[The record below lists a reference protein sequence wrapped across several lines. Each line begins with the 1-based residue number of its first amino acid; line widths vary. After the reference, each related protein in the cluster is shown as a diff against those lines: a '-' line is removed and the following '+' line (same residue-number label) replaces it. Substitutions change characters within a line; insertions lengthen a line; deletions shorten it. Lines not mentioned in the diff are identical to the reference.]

1 MYIVYTIREVKY
13 YLGADIVKK
22 EKLIIIDGSSLLH
35 RAFYALPLLSTK
47 DGIYTNGVLGF
58 MTMLNKIN
66 KDYNPEYM
74 CVAFDKKGP
83 TFRHL
88 EYELYKA
95 QRDSTPNELSLQ
107 FPILK
112 EILKSMNIYQMEMDQ
127 YEADDI
133 AGTIARLGEEEGLDV
148 MLVSGDR
155 DFLQL
160 ATDNTKVL
168 ITKKGITKLEEYDEK
183 KFIET
188 YGITPK
194 QFIDLKGLMG
204 DQSDNI
210 PGVPGIGEK
219 TGLKLLKEF
228 NSMEGVYENIDKVT
242 GKKRKESLIEHKQT
256 AFLSK
261 KLSEIITNIPLDVTI
276 KDLKVEEPNWD
287 ELIKLY
293 EKFELRRLLEQLPH
307 DKVNIESEST
317 YEPEFEIITE
327 ESFEEIV
334 EEIKNSKKFAFKLIF
349 KYEDFVKDEILGAI
363 IKVKDKNAYYID
375 FEENSKCKD
384 AFMITFRPV
393 FEDESI
399 EKIGH
404 RLKGDIVGLFRVGID
419 IKNITFDS
427 MIGQYL
433 LNPAQSNYDIDEL
446 SREHLNINIGNEE
459 ELLGKGRKKK
469 SYKDL
474 KIQERANYFS
484 ILIDMVFML
493 ENPIKG
499 LIASQGMEEL
509 FYNIELPLI
518 KVLASMEYVGFKIN
532 INVLEE
538 LKEEFNKKIDK
549 LTEEIYTLSGEEF
562 NINSPKQ
569 LGEILFNRLDLPVI
583 KKTKTGY
590 STNAEVLDKLKG
602 KHPIIEKILE
612 YRQIVKLKST
622 YVDGLIDLVDKETK
636 RIHSSFNQTV
646 TNTGRISSTEP
657 NLQNIPIKTEEGRKI
672 RKAFVTQSEDYI
684 LIDGDYSQIELRVLA
699 HITEDK
705 KLQEAFYGN
714 EDIHLKTASEVFEV
728 PKEEVTSILRNRA
741 KAVNFGIVY
750 GISDYGL
757 SRDLD
762 IPRKEA
768 KNYID
773 KYLENYGGVKIYMD
787 SIVELGKKQ
796 GYVDTILKRRRYL
809 PELKSRNYAVRSFG
823 ERVAL
828 NTPIQGSAADII
840 KVAMVEIYN
849 ELERKNMKSKL
860 ILQVHDELIIEA
872 HKDEVEEVKNIMK
885 NVMENCVKLNVP
897 LEVDMQMGESWY
909 DTK

>member
-1 MYIVYTIREVKY
+1 M
-13 YLGADIVKK
+13 KK
-22 EKLIIIDGSSLLH
+22 EKLIIIDGSSLIH

-66 KDYNPEYM
+66 EDYNPEYM

-112 EILKSMNIYQMEMDQ
+112 EILKAMNIYQMEMDQ

-133 AGTIARLGEEEGLDV
+133 AGTLAKLGEEKGLDV
-148 MLVSGDR
+148 MLVSGDK

-160 ATDNTKVL
+160 ATDETKVF
-168 ITKKGITKLEEYDEK
+168 ITKRGITQLEEYDEK
-183 KFIET
+183 KFIDT

-228 NSMEGVYENIDKVT
+228 GSMEGVYENIDKVS
-242 GKKRKESLIEHKQT
+242 GKKRKENLIEHKQT

-261 KLSEIITNIPLDVTI
+261 KLSEIITNIPLDLTI
-276 KDLKVEEPNWD
+276 EDLKVEEPNWD
-287 ELIKLY
+287 ELVKLY
-293 EKFELRRLLEQLPH
+293 EKFELRRLLKQLPA
-307 DKVNIESEST
+307 DKVKVDLEPS
-317 YEPEFEIITE
+317 YEPKYKIIKE
-327 ESFEEIV
+327 EKLEDI
-334 EEIKNSKKFAFKLIF
+334 IKKINENKKFAFKVVF
-349 KYEDFVKDEILGAI
+349 ENEDFIKDEIIGVAL
-363 IKVKDKNAYYID
+363 KTEEKKAYYLD
-375 FEENSKCKD
+375 FENDGVLRDSFIKKFKPLFENE
-384 AFMITFRPV
+384 A
-393 FEDESI
+393 I

-404 RLKGDIVGLFRVGID
+404 RLKDDIVGLFRMGID
-419 IKNITFDS
+419 IKNISFDS
-427 MIGQYL
+427 VIGQYL
-433 LNPAQSNYDIDEL
+433 LNPAQSNYGINEL
-446 SREHLNINIGNEE
+446 SKEHLKIEIKGEE
-459 ELLGKGRKKK
+459 ELLGKGKKK
-469 SYKDL
+469 KAYKDL
-474 KIQERANYFS
+474 GLEERANYFS
-484 ILIDMVFML
+484 TLVDMVFML
-493 ENPIKG
+493 EDPIKG
-499 LIASQGMEEL
+499 LIASLGMERL

-518 KVLASMEYVGFKIN
+518 KVLANMEYVGFKIN
-532 INVLEE
+532 MNVLEE
-538 LKEEFNKKIDK
+538 LEEEFNNKIDN
-549 LTEEIYTLSGEEF
+549 LTKEIYTLSGEEF

-569 LGEILFNRLDLPVI
+569 LGEILFDKLDLPVI

-590 STNAEVLDKLKG
+590 STDAEVLDKLKG
-602 KHPIIEKILE
+602 KHPIIEYILE

-622 YVDGLIDLVDKETK
+622 YIDGLMELVDKDTS

-672 RKAFVTQSEDYI
+672 RKAFVTESEDYT

-699 HITEDK
+699 HITEDE
-705 KLQEAFYGN
+705 KLQEAFFGN

-728 PKEEVTSILRNRA
+728 PKEEVTPTLRNRA

-757 SRDLD
+757 SKDLD
-762 IPRKEA
+762 ISRKEA

-773 KYLENYGGVKIYMD
+773 KYLENYDGVKEYMEN
-787 SIVELGKKQ
+787 IVKIGKKQ
-796 GYVDTILKRRRYL
+796 GYVETILKRRRYL

-849 ELERKNMKSKL
+849 EIEKRNMKSEL

-872 HKDEVEEVKNIMK
+872 HKDEIEDVKNIMV
-885 NVMENCVKLNVP
+885 NTMENCVELNVP
-897 LEVDMQMGESWY
+897 LEVDIQMGESWY

>member
-1 MYIVYTIREVKY
+1 
-13 YLGADIVKK
+13 
-22 EKLIIIDGSSLLH
+22 
-35 RAFYALPLLSTK
+35 
-47 DGIYTNGVLGF
+47 
-58 MTMLNKIN
+58 
-66 KDYNPEYM
+66 
-74 CVAFDKKGP
+74 
-83 TFRHL
+83 
-88 EYELYKA
+88 
-95 QRDSTPNELSLQ
+95 
-107 FPILK
+107 
-112 EILKSMNIYQMEMDQ
+112 
-127 YEADDI
+127 
-133 AGTIARLGEEEGLDV
+133 
-148 MLVSGDR
+148 
-155 DFLQL
+155 
-160 ATDNTKVL
+160 
-168 ITKKGITKLEEYDEK
+168 
-183 KFIET
+183 
-188 YGITPK
+188 
-194 QFIDLKGLMG
+194 
-204 DQSDNI
+204 
-210 PGVPGIGEK
+210 
-219 TGLKLLKEF
+219 
-228 NSMEGVYENIDKVT
+228 
-242 GKKRKESLIEHKQT
+242 
-256 AFLSK
+256 
-261 KLSEIITNIPLDVTI
+261 
-276 KDLKVEEPNWD
+276 
-287 ELIKLY
+287 
-293 EKFELRRLLEQLPH
+293 
-307 DKVNIESEST
+307 
-317 YEPEFEIITE
+317 
-327 ESFEEIV
+327 
-334 EEIKNSKKFAFKLIF
+334 
-349 KYEDFVKDEILGAI
+349 
-363 IKVKDKNAYYID
+363 
-375 FEENSKCKD
+375 
-384 AFMITFRPV
+384 
-393 FEDESI
+393 
-399 EKIGH
+399 
-404 RLKGDIVGLFRVGID
+404 
-419 IKNITFDS
+419 
-427 MIGQYL
+427 
-433 LNPAQSNYDIDEL
+433 
-446 SREHLNINIGNEE
+446 
-459 ELLGKGRKKK
+459 
-469 SYKDL
+469 
-474 KIQERANYFS
+474 RANYFS

-518 KVLASMEYVGFKIN
+518 KVLANMEYVGFKIN

-569 LGEILFNRLDLPVI
+569 LGEILFDRLDLPVI

-622 YVDGLIDLVDKETK
+622 YVDGLMDLIDKETK
-636 RIHSSFNQTV
+636 RIHSSVNQTV

-684 LIDGDYSQIELRVLA
+684 LIEGDYSQIELRVLA
-699 HITEDK
+699 QITEDE
-705 KLQEAFYGN
+705 KLQEAFYES

-728 PKEEVTSILRNRA
+728 PKEEVTPLLRNRA

-762 IPRKEA
+762 ISRKEA

-773 KYLENYGGVKIYMD
+773 KYLENYAGVKTYMD

-872 HKDEVEEVKNIMK
+872 HKDEAKEVEKIMENI
-885 NVMENCVKLNVP
+885 MENCVKLNVP